1 MPVKLLRSSVL
12 WGTAVA
18 VAFVAVTMV
27 LVFKFPNF
35 RLPFSFKHGAAI
47 LASAALSLL
56 LIASY
61 RKLWKR
67 LGFWALL
74 FAFLGAYWL
83 VVVYLAGQFGGL
95 RMDAVYGITAAIEV
109 ALFGNA
115 MARLYHQGPEV
126 PSWIGPGTR

>member
-1 MPVKLLRSSVL
+1 MNTDRAALL
-12 WGTAVA
+12 WGTVIA

-27 LVFKFPNF
+27 LVFRFPNF
-35 RLPFSFKHGAAI
+35 HLPFALRHGAAI
-47 LASAALSLL
+47 VASAALLLL

-67 LGFWALL
+67 PGFWALL

-83 VVVYLAGQFGGL
+83 VVVYMAAEFGGL
-95 RMDAVYGITAAIEV
+95 RMDVLYGVTAAVEV
-109 ALFGNA
+109 AVFGLI

-126 PSWIGPGTR
+126 PSWIGLGSR